1 MKNNLTEIV
10 FILDRSGSMQSLTD
24 DTIGGFNSFVDQQK
38 NEPGEALL
46 TTILFDSKYEILHNG
61 TNLKDVKPL
70 TKKEYYVR
78 DTTALLDAIGKTI
91 NDVGHRLDN
100 TKEENKPSQ
109 VIFVIT
115 TDGQENSS
123 KEFTAQQIKE
133 MVEHQTNVYNWKF
146 VFLGAN
152 MDAVD
157 VGSQYGISYAAT
169 YSATTRGTKS
179 VYSTVTNLVSNSRTS
194 GEIDENWSK
203 TIE

>member
-1 MKNNLTEIV
+1 MNKNLTEIV
-10 FILDRSGSMQSLTD
+10 FVLDRSGSMYELAQ
-24 DTIGGFNSFVDQQK
+24 DTIGGFNSFIDQQK

-61 TNLKDVKPL
+61 INLKDVKPI

-78 DTTALLDAIGKTI
+78 DTTALLDAIGKAI

-100 TKEENKPSQ
+100 TKEESKPSQ

-157 VGSQYGISYAAT
+157 VGNQYGISYVAT

-179 VYSTVTNLVSNSRTS
+179 VYSTVANLVSNSRSS
-194 GEIDENWSK
+194 GEIDENWST